1 MANIK
6 VELSHGILDGQ
17 PVTFVA
23 PCDCTAVTGL
33 KVYYPDGTKEF
44 TFRDA
49 HGNNLAG
56 IGNLFAA
63 GSYVKAILNVANGH
77 AYIQNADTNKY
88 IENTFLKRS
97 GGTMSGGLDM
107 GSNNITYLADPT
119 GPMQATNKRYVD
131 NGLGEKADSS
141 HEHATSDITSGTLG
155 VARGGIGRATLTAN
169 AIIAGNTTSAVKQ
182 IATANGAFY
191 ATAANGAAK
200 FGTLPFEQGGTNATS
215 RLDAAKALTN
225 EAVSSPNYVVSL
237 TNGWDKFG
245 YTTLAQLRTALG
257 IKDYV
262 TAQGTSGNWHYR
274 KYNSGYCEC
283 WRSITEQ
290 VTASQWEAWGGIYLT
305 PGISVGAFPFTI
317 YSAVPNVTAHNAG
330 NNTLGVV
337 TASDVS
343 SSTMNEVRCFRGT
356 KPSSTITV
364 VYNIFV
370 CGKWK
375 E

>member
-6 VELSHGILDGQ
+6 VNLSHEILDGL

-23 PCDCTAVTGL
+23 PCDCTAVTGI
-33 KVYYPDGTKEF
+33 KVYYPGGTKEF

-49 HGNNLAG
+49 HGSDLAG

-63 GSYVKAILNVANGH
+63 GSYVKAILDVANGH
-77 AYIQNADTNKY
+77 AYIQNADTNAYLEAQLAGKAPASH
-88 IENTFLKRS
+88 TK
-97 GGTMSGGLDM
+97 DK
-107 GSNNITYLADPT
+107 NNPHGVTAEQIGA
-119 GPMQATNKRYVD
+119 A
-131 NGLGEKADSS
+131 ASS
-141 HEHATSDITSGTLG
+141 HGHATSDITSGTLG
-155 VARGGIGRATLTAN
+155 VERGGIGRATLTAN

-182 IATANGAFY
+182 IATASGALF
-191 ATAANGAAK
+191 ATGANSAAK

-215 RLDAAKALTN
+215 RLDAAKNLTN
-225 EAVSSPNYVVSL
+225 EAISSPNYVVSL
-237 TNGWDKFG
+237 TGSWANFG
-245 YTTLAQLRTALG
+245 YTTLAQLRTAMG

-262 TAQGTSGNWHYR
+262 TAQGKSGNWHYR

-305 PGISVGAFPFTI
+305 PGISVGAFPFSI

-343 SSTMNEVRCFRGT
+343 VTTMNEVRCFRGT

-364 VYNIFV
+364 VYNVFV

>member
-1 MANIK
+1 MIYVISKATFGSYNVRDIQCNANWDCCPYSDYALIPDSM
-6 VELSHGILDGQ
+6 VEGILATKGYCDITLNSAG
-17 PVTFVA
+17 TEVA
-23 PCDCTAVTGL
+23 SFTARTIPSVEEECCGTNTVLSVNGKTANTAGEVSLAASDFTSGL
-33 KVYYPDGTKEF
+33 LPLE
-44 TFRDA
+44 R
-49 HGNNLAG
+49 
-56 IGNLFAA
+56 
-63 GSYVKAILNVANGH
+63 
-77 AYIQNADTNKY
+77 
-88 IENTFLKRS
+88 
-97 GGTMSGGLDM
+97 GGTNRDLSGIEPYSIIRAA
-107 GSNNITYLADPT
+107 SNSAYLLSTP
-119 GPMQATNKRYVD
+119 
-131 NGLGEKADSS
+131 
-141 HEHATSDITSGTLG
+141 
-155 VARGGIGRATLTAN
+155 
-169 AIIAGNTTSAVKQ
+169 
-182 IATANGAFY
+182 TANGAFY

-200 FGTLPFEQGGTNATS
+200 FGTLPIAQGGTGATD
-215 RLDAAKALTN
+215 RLAAAKNLTN

-237 TNGWDKFG
+237 TGSWANFG
-245 YTTLAQLRTALG
+245 YTTLAQLRTAMG

-283 WRSITEQ
+283 WRTIAEQ

-305 PGISVGAFPFTI
+305 PGISVGAFPFSI

-343 SSTMNEVRCFRGT
+343 ATTMNEVRCFRGT
-356 KPSSTITV
+356 KPGSTISV